1 MIPVVFILS
10 HFRRPLMVLKSA
22 FVAVVCTGLLALAG
36 PATAAE
42 YRQGEFFRL
51 DLSKALLS
59 PKRIGPEARFAPLR
73 IEARSDEARSDE
85 TSSDSAEA
93 DLDASV
99 WPKLPPH
106 KVHVAK
112 TRVEKTHIEKP
123 RVEKRRAEPPR
134 AGARTNLAK
143 RRGNPLDA
151 QARDTR
157 IQTWPC
163 RSGGIC
169 NWR

>member
-1 MIPVVFILS
+1 
-10 HFRRPLMVLKSA
+10 MVLKSA
-22 FVAVVCTGLLALAG
+22 FIAAVCSGLLALAG

-51 DLSKALLS
+51 DLSRALLS
-59 PKRIGPEARFAPLR
+59 PKRIGPEARFAPVR
-73 IEARSDEARSDE
+73 IEARSDEVP
-85 TSSDSAEA
+85 SDSAEA

-112 TRVEKTHIEKP
+112 TRVEKTRVEKTHVEKTQ
-123 RVEKRRAEPPR
+123 VEKRRAESPR
-134 AGARTNLAK
+134 GAARAKLAK
-143 RRGNPLDA
+143 RHGNPLDA

-169 NWR
+169 NWQR